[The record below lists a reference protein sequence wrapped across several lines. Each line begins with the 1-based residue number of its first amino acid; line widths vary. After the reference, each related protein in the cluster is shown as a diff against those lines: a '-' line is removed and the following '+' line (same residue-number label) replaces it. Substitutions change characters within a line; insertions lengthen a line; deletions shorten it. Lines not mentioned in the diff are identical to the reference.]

1 MNKVAQ
7 RWAEKLLAEGKF
19 CHNPDTELGEN
30 IFTSWSSDPAALT
43 RLGGSDPVDSWYS
56 EVKMFK

>member
-1 MNKVAQ
+1 MNEVAQ

-30 IFTSWSSDPAALT
+30 IFTSWSSDP
-43 RLGGSDPVDSWYS
+43 VDSWYS